1 MIQPARLPFCTSPIG
16 ALHDRERD
24 VAIVP
29 KINVKY
35 LNILVNTIE

>member
-1 MIQPARLPFCTSPIG
+1 MIQPARLPIYNSPIG

-24 VAIVP
+24 VAVVP
-29 KINVKY
+29 KINVEY